1 VLARLHRIVDGDHL
15 RRVFRTGTK
24 FHSPF
29 FSASVLKVAV
39 ESPSRFGFIVSKQV
53 GGAVTRNRV
62 KRRLRSLAAHT
73 LRDYPGGIECVVRA
87 QAASAEAP
95 FAELAEQ
102 WTQLVERVVAPE

>member
-1 VLARLHRIVDGDHL
+1 MLARPHRIVDGDHL
-15 RRVFRTGTK
+15 RRVSRGGKK

-29 FSASVLKVAV
+29 FSASVVKVAQ

-53 GGAVTRNRV
+53 GGAVVRNRV
-62 KRRLRSLAAHT
+62 KRRLRSLAEHT

-87 QAASAEAP
+87 QAPSAEAT

-102 WTQLVERVVAPE
+102 WTQLVERAVAPE